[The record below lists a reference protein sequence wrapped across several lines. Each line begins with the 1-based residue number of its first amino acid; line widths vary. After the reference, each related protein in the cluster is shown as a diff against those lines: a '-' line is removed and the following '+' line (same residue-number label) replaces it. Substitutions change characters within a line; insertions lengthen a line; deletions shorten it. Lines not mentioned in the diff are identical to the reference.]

1 MSDSKNPWT
10 AAHQAS
16 LSFIISQSLFKV
28 MSTEFVMPSNH
39 LSSVASFSSCPNLS
53 QHQGLFQWVGLV
65 HQVAKVLEL
74 QIQHQSFNE
83 YLSLIYFRMDRLDL
97 LAVQRTLKS
106 LLQHHSSKALIL
118 RCSAFF
124 IAQISHP
131 CMTTGK
137 TIALTIWTF
146 VDKVMS
152 LLLKMLSSFVS
163 ALFFLVEAGSQQ
175 DIFISFK

>member
-1 MSDSKNPWT
+1 MDC
-10 AAHQAS
+10 
-16 LSFIISQSLFKV
+16 
-28 MSTEFVMPSNH
+28 STPGFPVLHHFPEFVQSHVHWVCDAIQPSH
-39 LSSVASFSSCPNLS
+39 PLSSSSPPAFNLS

-83 YLSLIYFRMDRLDL
+83 YLRLIYFRMDRLDL